1 MADSLITVRLGAN
14 LQVNRQVIPEA
25 SSAALIIDT
34 ENVAPLA
41 SKIVAA
47 GERVTID
54 FVEVTAATARV
65 IAMWVGVDV
74 GSA

>member
-25 SSAALIIDT
+25 SGTTLIIDT

-41 SKIVAA
+41 SKVVAA
-47 GERVTID
+47 GERITVD
-54 FVEVTAATARV
+54 FVEVTAATVRIVAL
-65 IAMWVGVDV
+65 WVGVDV
-74 GSA
+74 GAA